1 MKTFPHFVK
10 NNEGNAVN
18 LNSFI
23 KIGCTIACKINKNG
37 LTSNV
42 SFNWNFMVN
51 INFLDFCDSPFLD
64 IFFFDF
70 SFFLRV
76 KFVNP
81 TNAPRASVRCVHV
94 LGKCVDHIITLY
106 QIHLREGPISLL
118 LSHHLFIN
126 NLTSNIFCASCIF
139 LLVIVKT
146 ELPILLP
153 L

>member
-1 MKTFPHFVK
+1 MDWHQTYLLTEILWLISIFWIFVT
-10 NNEGNAVN
+10 V
-18 LNSFI
+18 LFWISF
-23 KIGCTIACKINKNG
+23 
-37 LTSNV
+37 
-42 SFNWNFMVN
+42 
-51 INFLDFCDSPFLD
+51 FL
-64 IFFFDF
+64 DF

-139 LLVIVKT
+139 LLVIVKLNFRFCYHYKT
-146 ELPILLP
+146 NTLFYSYLWRYIFFTQL
-153 L
+153 